1 MRVSDFCIDFLNES
15 SLKNEINRI
24 DLIFLRRLGRERKVH
39 WKKFCLFSFSI
50 EIEEEE
56 EKKTNSSFFDDL
68 NNQSESKVR
77 EEDRST
83 IDIYPV
89 FNKVFLDFRH

>member
-56 EKKTNSSFFDDL
+56 KKTNSSFFDDL